1 MLINANDIKFNPDI
15 KYNIFCILEL
25 DFYHSLNTKPAFMKS
40 LIQFFEE
47 SVDKF
52 SNNVY
57 LWEKPNEK
65 YEGTTY
71 GEARKQ
77 VYEFAAGLISAGIK
91 KGDRISLI
99 SEGRNN
105 WVIGELGVLYTGA
118 TNVPLSVKL
127 NPDEIKFRINH
138 SESRMVLV
146 SSIQA
151 QKLKEVIH
159 ECPTIEKIIHYDTQE
174 EYAPNEIHF
183 NELRKA
189 GREWLEIPENMKKF
203 EEIYKSITPSDFAN
217 ICYTSGTTADPKGII
232 LTHGN
237 YVSNVYQAYSLMDIP
252 PFYKTLIMLPWDH
265 SFGHTGG
272 IFAFMGRGASI
283 ASVKTGK
290 TPMETLRN
298 LPSCMKEIKPNLLLS
313 VPALAKNFRKNI
325 EKGIKEKGRLT
336 EILFNHALDFA
347 YSYNKEGWNKGK
359 GLQKLKKPLLD
370 LYDRILFSKI
380 RDVFGGEL
388 DYFVGGGAL
397 LEIELQRFFYAL
409 GIPMYQG
416 YGLTEASPVISSN
429 SKNRHKLGSSG
440 VLVNNMDLKIC
451 DDEGNELPAGQK
463 GEIVIRG
470 GNVMHGYWK
479 NDKATAETIKDGWLY
494 SGDMGYMSEDG
505 FLYVLGRF
513 KSLLIADDGEKF
525 SPEGIEE
532 AITEQ
537 SKYIDQCMLYNNQK
551 PYTVSLVVPNQ
562 HSLKLYLEEKGLS
575 ADSEDG
581 KRAVLTLIESE
592 VNEYRTNGKYG
603 QMFPQRWLPV
613 AISVMEQSW
622 TEENGLMNS
631 TMKIVRGKITDKY
644 QEIIDYLYTPD
655 AKAVT
660 NERNIEEVEKM
671 KLG

>member
-1 MLINANDIKFNPDI
+1 
-15 KYNIFCILEL
+15 
-25 DFYHSLNTKPAFMKS
+25 MKS
-40 LIQFFEE
+40 LVQFFEE
-47 SVDKF
+47 CAEKF
-52 SNNVY
+52 NNNVY
-57 LWEKPNEK
+57 LWEKPHDK

-77 VYEFAAGLISAGIK
+77 VHEFAAGLINLGVG

-99 SEGRNN
+99 SEGRNS
-105 WVIGELGVLYTGA
+105 WVIGELGILYAGA

-138 SESRMVLV
+138 SESKIVMT
-146 SSIQA
+146 SSLQA
-151 QKLKEVIH
+151 HKIKNVI
-159 ECPTIEKIIHYDTQE
+159 EDCRTITKIIHFDTQE
-174 EYAPNEIHF
+174 EYQPNEIHF
-183 NELRKA
+183 NEVRKL
-189 GREWLEIPENMKKF
+189 GREWLDLPGNPAKF
-203 EEIYKSITPSDFAN
+203 EAIYKSVTPSDFAN

-237 YVSNVYQAYSLMDIP
+237 YVTNVYQAYSLIDIP

-265 SFGHTGG
+265 SFGHTCG
-272 IFAFMGRGASI
+272 IYAFMGKGASI

-325 EKGIKEKGRLT
+325 EKGIKEKGKFT
-336 EILFNHALDFA
+336 EALFNHALKMS
-347 YSYNKEGWNKGK
+347 YSYNNEGWNKGK
-359 GLQKLKKPLLD
+359 GLQKFKKPLLS
-370 LYDRILFSKI
+370 LYDKILFSKI
-380 RDVFGGEL
+380 REVFGGEL

-397 LEIELQRFFYAL
+397 LEIELQRFYYAL

-429 SKNRHKLGSSG
+429 SKNKHKLGSSG
-440 VLVNNMDLKIC
+440 GLVNNMDLKIC
-451 DDEGNELPAGQK
+451 DDNGNELQSGQK

-479 NDKATAETIKDGWLY
+479 NEKATNEAIKDGWLY
-494 SGDMGYMSEDG
+494 TGDMGYMSEDG

-537 SKYIDQCMLYNNQK
+537 SKYLDQCMLYNNQK
-551 PYTVSLVVPNQ
+551 PYTAALVVPNQ
-562 HSLKLYLEEKGLS
+562 HALKLFLEEKGLT
-575 ADSEDG
+575 ADSDEG
-581 KRAVLTLIESE
+581 KRAILTLIENE
-592 VNEYRTNGKYG
+592 INEYRTNGRFG
-603 QMFPQRWLPV
+603 HMFPQRWLPV
-613 AISVMEQSW
+613 SVGVLEESW

-631 TMKIVRGKITDKY
+631 TMKIVRGKIMEKY
-644 QEIIDYLYTPD
+644 MELIDYLYTSD
-655 AKAVT
+655 AKVIT